1 MYKIM
6 DQIKF
11 NDKNLKIVSVDR
23 DRVSPGG
30 EQKGK
35 NIHHVPTIIFYN
47 KGKEIGRIIESPVGS
62 LEEDFTD
69 IFMGIPYTPNYV
81 DWKPE
86 EDK

>member
-30 EQKGK
+30 EQKEK